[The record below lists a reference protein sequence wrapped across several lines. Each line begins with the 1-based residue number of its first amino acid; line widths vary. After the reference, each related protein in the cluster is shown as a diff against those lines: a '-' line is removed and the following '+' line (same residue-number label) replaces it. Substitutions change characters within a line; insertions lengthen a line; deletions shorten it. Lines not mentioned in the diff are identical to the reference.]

1 MNHSLSLSNSVR
13 NCDRQPYDFSP
24 DFEVFS
30 AVCQQNSTNN
40 QMAPFHDIWQKD
52 GAYVKEAHV
61 NFATLNHDC
70 YSFIVQTLQI
80 NGLSFNFNGR
90 CT

>member
-61 NFATLNHDC
+61 NFATLNPDC
-70 YSFIVQTLQI
+70 YSPASSTFCANVANQWFILK
-80 NGLSFNFNGR
+80 F
-90 CT
+90 